1 MDAIPYII
9 VVSLT
14 IGLLCTY
21 LLSRNERK
29 EFMERETYKTLSIIS
44 FLFNMTGSI
53 LCMFMLANG

>member
-1 MDAIPYII
+1 MDVIPYII
-9 VVSLT
+9 IVSLT

-21 LLSRNERK
+21 VLSRNERQ

-53 LCMFMLANG
+53 LCMFMLSQ